1 MAIAIGTSP
10 DIEAARRDT
19 EEAYYRVMERQ
30 LKELSLMEAARAA
43 ALSQRRSQSARASVR
58 DSSQSSARSKPET
71 TRWLR
76 AELGGCVDEQLAQ
89 GIQLAKQKMK
99 LRSQSSLLSSR
110 ASSSTSIAIADTLP
124 AGSPLQRSATTL
136 TEQQRI
142 AAEVDAFIDTRD
154 DVASWQSCET
164 RSCEA
169 EDEHFMEATASGA
182 RSKARGF
189 EPMPATEWMSM
200 ARCRSPAYEHSISG
214 CSTAASSRCSTFGAE
229 SSRRSTRADVR
240 KGLLSRPRSAGAATS
255 LPDYCS
261 EGRGDSVSLL
271 GDTDYAINDPTED
284 DRAFE
289 NAIDE
294 LYSRYRDARQSGV
307 RSSSSSGTLISMP
320 STRRRPSSAV
330 GRLQTV
336 SESAPLA
343 KTKEDQSHE
352 GVGKDASL
360 KLIDDFFSKVDAR
373 RKRQSGSLLGTM
385 EKSAGSCSSNLAPN
399 AMTPSRQR
407 PSSAVARLQTSSSE
421 RATTAKTQASCGSAH
436 SAVRAARQRPSSAG
450 THRPRKT
457 KS

>member
-19 EEAYYRVMERQ
+19 EEAYYRVVERQ

-89 GIQLAKQKMK
+89 DIQLAKQKMK
-99 LRSQSSLLSSR
+99 LRRQSSLLSSR

-124 AGSPLQRSATTL
+124 AGSPLQRSAATL

-142 AAEVDAFIDTRD
+142 KAEVDAFIDTRD

-164 RSCEA
+164 QSCEA

-189 EPMPATEWMSM
+189 EPMSTTEWMSM

-271 GDTDYAINDPTED
+271 GDTDSAINDPTED

-294 LYSRYRDARQSGV
+294 LYNRYRDARQSGV
-307 RSSSSSGTLISMP
+307 RSSSSNGTLISMP

-352 GVGKDASL
+352 GVASL

-385 EKSAGSCSSNLAPN
+385 EKSVGSCSSNLAPN

-450 THRPRKT
+450 THRPHKT